1 MSRSL
6 ALFDFDGTLTHKDSL
21 FVFLRFV
28 LGPVKFWM
36 SMGILIPIFI
46 LLAIH
51 VISNSKAKALVLTLC
66 LGGRRIKDLKPI
78 ATRFASDKI
87 PQILNQTMLSRL
99 KGHQANGDR
108 VVIVSAS
115 ADLWLKDWCTQEGI
129 ADLLATQLEVVNGV
143 LTGNLASANCRGPEK
158 VRRIQE
164 LLDIRDYERI
174 FAYGDSSGDQEMLA
188 LAHEAWYRGKRIR

>member
-1 MSRSL
+1 
-6 ALFDFDGTLTHKDSL
+6 
-21 FVFLRFV
+21 
-28 LGPVKFWM
+28 
-36 SMGILIPIFI
+36 
-46 LLAIH
+46 
-51 VISNSKAKALVLTLC
+51 
-66 LGGRRIKDLKPI
+66 
-78 ATRFASDKI
+78 
-87 PQILNQTMLSRL
+87 
-99 KGHQANGDR
+99 
-108 VVIVSAS
+108 VSAS